1 MTTINYNTK
10 TLSRDESFL
19 MLNHF
24 EDCIGI
30 LTDNYTKNINVYKE
44 DMKLVQSLRARL
56 LQVFHSYL
64 TPDPGPVR
72 RRANRGYQGGYGTC
86 TAFMGVPQLLRN
98 KMDNISI
105 KLKL

>member
-1 MTTINYNTK
+1 METINYNTK
-10 TLSRDESFL
+10 TLSRDESFM

-56 LQVFHSYL
+56 L
-64 TPDPGPVR
+64 
-72 RRANRGYQGGYGTC
+72 
-86 TAFMGVPQLLRN
+86 
-98 KMDNISI
+98 
-105 KLKL
+105 